1 MQPITDIAQLD
12 LNGSYTYA
20 DYLLWQ
26 FQERLE
32 LIKGHIFKMAA
43 PNPAHQLVAAE
54 VARQM
59 GNYLHKTT
67 CKLFIAPFDV
77 RLVNA
82 RKSTPNNEVTTVVQP
97 DICVV
102 CDPTK
107 IDKRGCIGAPDLIV
121 EILSPATAKK
131 DLNDKYTLYEE
142 NGVREYW
149 IVHPY
154 DGVITV
160 FELNEQAKY
169 ERRGF
174 YTKDEQLKVGIFDN
188 CYINLPDVFEGL
200 EDW

>member
-1 MQPITDIAQLD
+1 MQTITDIAQLD

-43 PNPAHQLVAAE
+43 PNPAHQRTVTRLLREISIFLKAKKCDVF
-54 VARQM
+54 V
-59 GNYLHKTT
+59 
-67 CKLFIAPFDV
+67 APFDV

-82 RKSTPNNEVTTVVQP
+82 RKSTPNNEVITVVQP
-97 DICVV
+97 DICII

-107 IDKRGCIGAPDLIV
+107 IDKRGCIGAPDLII
-121 EILSPATAKK
+121 EILSTGTAKK

-149 IVHPY
+149 IVHPN
-154 DGVITV
+154 DGIVTV
-160 FELNEQAKY
+160 FDLNEQQKY
-169 ERRGF
+169 QLRKIYSSE
-174 YTKDEQLKVGIFDN
+174 EQVAVGIFDN
-188 CYINLPDVFEGL
+188 FYVNLPDVFEGL